1 MKHLP
6 LSEIYM
12 YCQFQSRLQIGHK
25 LLGGWWGAGDGER
38 GHNILSPGEGGH
50 GEIRLSKREGHIN
63 LSPAFI
69 IMIVYFTQEWMTLS
83 IVYRGISTYVTEEV
97 ALVQK

>member
-1 MKHLP
+1 
-6 LSEIYM
+6 M

-25 LLGGWWGAGDGER
+25 LLGGGDGER

-83 IVYRGISTYVTEEV
+83 IVYRGISTYVTE
-97 ALVQK
+97 AIYLNSKCGRL